1 MNTLGK
7 MTVMIV
13 LCTLSLFGD
22 HKAYVE
28 YNHLTS
34 GDEAVF
40 AIKAWGGEV
49 DFPKID
55 MIEGYQVTGKS
66 TNTHISYVGGEKHK
80 TYVRKYRFHP
90 LKSLTI
96 PSYTLRVGG
105 KTEQTEPIKLTVTPD
120 PSEVN
125 GSLLFD
131 YTIDKKSAYVS
142 EPIRLT
148 YTFKHKDRVKISDAS
163 FKSPKFEGFWV
174 KKLKGVKN
182 RLDTKSGYRI
192 YELNYLLFPQK
203 SGIVRIAPAGM
214 DVGVM
219 RPRQRHRYYFRSIR
233 RKYLQTQVCDLNIS
247 PLPEGAKLYGDFN
260 FHVVAD
266 KNSTKVNE
274 PVNVTVTITG
284 VGNVDEIDAFEI
296 SVKDAE
302 VYASEPDRS
311 MVFKD
316 GKAVI
321 LFKQKFALVSDRN
334 FTIPPLSFDFL
345 DSKTKEVKHLTSKP
359 IAVEVTGTQSST
371 SDRLVKATPQI
382 QKIQRSTPLS
392 LSRQFAIFLGGVGI
406 GMLLFWLFGRLRS
419 LRAEK
424 SAVQKP
430 IQTRIRHAKDN
441 KALLQLLLP
450 FCDRSAQIKE
460 IVEKLEANLYEG
472 ASHRIDRK
480 ALAKKI
486 ETLLVSDEENDRER
500 ELIG

>member
-7 MTVMIV
+7 VISVMMLFSV
-13 LCTLSLFGD
+13 SLLAD

-28 YNHLTS
+28 YKHVTA

-40 AIKAWGGEV
+40 AIKAWGGEIE
-49 DFPKID
+49 FPKID
-55 MIEGYQVTGKS
+55 EIGGYRVSGKS
-66 TNTHISYVGGEKHK
+66 TNTHFSYVGGKKSK

-96 PSYTLRVGG
+96 PSYTLSVSG

-142 EPIRLT
+142 EPILLK
-148 YTFKHKDRVKISDAS
+148 YTFKHKQSVKISDAS

-174 KKLKGVKN
+174 KKLKSVNN
-182 RLDTKSGYRI
+182 RLDPKSGYRI
-192 YELNYLLFPQK
+192 YELSYLLFPQK
-203 SGIVRIAPAGM
+203 SGHLKIEPAGM
-214 DVGVM
+214 DIGVM
-219 RPRQRHRYYFRSIR
+219 RPRKRHRYYFRSIR
-233 RKYLQTQVCDLNIS
+233 RKFLETNVCDLNIS
-247 PLPEGAKLYGDFN
+247 PLPQGAKLYGDFS

-266 KNSTKVNE
+266 KNRTKVNE

-284 VGNVDEIDAFEI
+284 VGNVDEIEPFKIA
-296 SVKDAE
+296 VADAE
-302 VYASEPDRS
+302 VYVSEPDRS
-311 MVFKD
+311 MVLKE
-316 GKAVI
+316 GKGVI

-334 FTIPPLSFDFL
+334 FTIPPLSLDFL
-345 DSKTKEVKHLTSKP
+345 DSATKEVKHLTSKS
-359 IAVEVTGTQSST
+359 IAVEVTGAQPSAT
-371 SDRLVKATPQI
+371 DRLVKATAQT
-382 QKIQRSTPLS
+382 QKIERSTPLS
-392 LSRQFAIFLGGVGI
+392 LSRQFAIFAGGVGI
-406 GMLLFWLFGRLRS
+406 GMLLFWLLGRLRS
-419 LRAEK
+419 LRGEK
-424 SAVQKP
+424 SNTQKP
-430 IQTRIRHAKDN
+430 FQTRIRQAKDD

-450 FCDRSAQIKE
+450 FSDRSTE
-460 IVEKLEANLYEG
+460 IAKIIHKLEANLYEG

-486 ETLLVSDEENDRER
+486 EMLLASDEDNRER